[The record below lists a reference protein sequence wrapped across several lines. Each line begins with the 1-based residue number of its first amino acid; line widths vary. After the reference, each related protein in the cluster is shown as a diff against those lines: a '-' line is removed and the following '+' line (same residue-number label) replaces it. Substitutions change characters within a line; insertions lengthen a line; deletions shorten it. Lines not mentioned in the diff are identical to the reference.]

1 MKTTLDYR
9 QFSDSMRIAGATAA
23 ISAVK
28 AGESPKSVAEKFG
41 TTLMTVHRWV
51 KKAGDT
57 DAISFKVKGRPTD
70 APKGNHRKPPVV
82 NYRLLPKALVDVVK
96 AAAIAKV
103 KAGGDIAK
111 VAEDF
116 GIAKLTLTKWVG

>member
-1 MKTTLDYR
+1 MKNTLDYR
-9 QFSDSMRIAGATAA
+9 QFSDCLRIAGATAA

-28 AGESPKSVAEKFG
+28 AGESCKSVAEKFG

-51 KKAGDT
+51 KKAEGA

-82 NYRLLPKALVDVVK
+82 NYRLLPKALVEVAK
-96 AAAIAKV
+96 ASAVAKV
-103 KAGGDIAK
+103 KEGEDLAK
-111 VAEDF
+111 VADDF
-116 GIAKLTLTKWVG
+116 GISKLTLTKWVG